1 MIHPA
6 PARRRHAAAAT
17 PPPRRRR
24 HAAIAT
30 PPKPRCRSHTR
41 HCHRAANATHAAATP
56 WPTDVPRRRRHT
68 ARAGGMNTMNTMN
81 TNSAALIRCC
91 EYYVMNAVPGMNTI
105 IKPVEYAHRPRHTD
119 PPGPAQPPAP
129 ESEPPRPPDGARRRG
144 TANRRWIR
152 THACAHAYKTISWR
166 VTCARWLHCCIRVET
181 FIRMPTIRLQPLAG
195 SSHTL
200 KTSRGEADPP
210 RSRRGPAVQAPP
222 SSPQAGCPRSV
233 QCCRSDSRRPTTTT
247 CMPWCSPSAA

>member
-68 ARAGGMNTMNTMN
+68 ARARDEYNEYNEYNEYKQCRINT
-81 TNSAALIRCC
+81 L
-91 EYYVMNAVPGMNTI
+91 
-105 IKPVEYAHRPRHTD
+105 
-119 PPGPAQPPAP
+119 
-129 ESEPPRPPDGARRRG
+129 
-144 TANRRWIR
+144 
-152 THACAHAYKTISWR
+152 
-166 VTCARWLHCCIRVET
+166 L
-181 FIRMPTIRLQPLAG
+181 
-195 SSHTL
+195 
-200 KTSRGEADPP
+200 
-210 RSRRGPAVQAPP
+210 
-222 SSPQAGCPRSV
+222 
-233 QCCRSDSRRPTTTT
+233 
-247 CMPWCSPSAA
+247 